1 MSTALALL
9 EALDARLDA
18 YAALAAAA
26 TCTRTEAAL
35 AATSTRGASRD
46 NDHGGIPNAF
56 ADSWTQTASAPPVLL
71 TRALES
77 GGDGAARQAVAPSFM
92 SGTDSKGTG
101 MDDGAVTMR
110 GADRAA
116 LEEMRRLH
124 AASQLLLER
133 PPWRVVSGP
142 PPRSEVGLP
151 SVGVILPTRG
161 RLRRVARGRV
171 AVREPR

>member
-26 TCTRTEAAL
+26 TCTRTEASR
-35 AATSTRGASRD
+35 AATTTSD

-56 ADSWTQTASAPPVLL
+56 ADSWTQTASAPPVLR
-71 TRALES
+71 TPALES

-92 SGTDSKGTG
+92 SGTEMKGTG
-101 MDDGAVTMR
+101 MNDGAVTMR

-151 SVGVILPTRG
+151 SVGIVLPTRG
-161 RLRRVARGRV
+161 RLRRVARGRA